1 MAKKKRQT
9 GKWSA
14 YKGNNSAIL
23 RAPSSTQSLI
33 PVFRVSENG
42 DFELEN
48 ITELHMFDRV
58 YEFTDIN
65 YITKDYSEKEQ
76 ILLAAFIIKMAVK
89 GGTPD
94 TCLLADGV
102 YAYIL
107 KRLVCHQ
114 LDESIG
120 KTKLQKFGLISF
132 HNGTLLLICSA

>member
-76 ILLAAFIIKMAVK
+76 ILLKLCRIYNSFNTSFKIVTVNKDRDKDALREVYVGKESPSDEIEEVFAAN
-89 GGTPD
+89 P
-94 TCLLADGV
+94 
-102 YAYIL
+102 
-107 KRLVCHQ
+107 
-114 LDESIG
+114 G
-120 KTKLQKFGLISF
+120 KP
-132 HNGTLLLICSA
+132 A